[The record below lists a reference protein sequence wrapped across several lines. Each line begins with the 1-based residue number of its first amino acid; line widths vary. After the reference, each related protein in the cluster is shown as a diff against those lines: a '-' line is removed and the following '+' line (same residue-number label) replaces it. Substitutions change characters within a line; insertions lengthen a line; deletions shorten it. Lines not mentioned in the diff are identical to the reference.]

1 MLRVIGALFGV
12 LAITACTPL
21 GTPTRSVALGQGDV
35 VAATPAGYCIDGASS
50 QISRDFAIVA
60 PCATL
65 DASLPGPDLVGFA
78 TIQVGPAGSGSI
90 VADEVALRDY
100 LITQDGARLLSQ
112 TGNAGDI
119 DILSTQAFNSQVMI
133 HFTDAGQPPLPGLQ
147 REEWRAFKD
156 VSGRLVTIGVR
167 GLAAAPLQEG
177 PGATLL
183 KLMVAGVQP
192 ANTVSED
199 PPADI

>member
-1 MLRVIGALFGV
+1 MLRVMGALFGV
-12 LAITACTPL
+12 LAVTACTPL
-21 GTPTRSVALGQGDV
+21 GTPTRSVTLGQSDV

-147 REEWRAFKD
+147 RQEWRAFKD
-156 VSGRLVTIGVR
+156 VNGRLVTIGVR